1 MHDMSCLVPNCQA
14 KPYAP
19 AGTQSVCR
27 NHFLQFLTWRRRRGP
42 KMFLTYAGM
51 AMNERDIVAAE
62 WIKTIRI
69 DEVPGAAES
78 NS

>member
-1 MHDMSCLVPNCQA
+1 MQDTNCRVPNCQA

-27 NHFLQFLTWRRRRGP
+27 NHFLQFLTWRRRRGTQ
-42 KMFLTYAGM
+42 MFHKYAGM
-51 AMNERDIVAAE
+51 PMSDRDIVVAE

-69 DEVPGAAES
+69 EEVPGASES

>member
-1 MHDMSCLVPNCQA
+1 MQDVNCRVPNCQA

-27 NHFLQFLTWRRRRGP
+27 DHFLQFLTWRRRRGP
-42 KMFLTYAGM
+42 QMFHKYAGM
-51 AMNERDIVAAE
+51 TMEERDAVSTE

-69 DEVPGAAES
+69 EEVPAASQS
-78 NS
+78 NP